1 MKFSNHLVLL
11 CDTEYLLFLQ
21 WSITLR
27 KSTFWHQ
34 KKFYL
39 NAHCLMYALCAR
51 MFTTTIRASTLHG
64 TRISRPL
71 QFWVC
76 SSSFLKSADNP
87 QQVRPTHCGR
97 QYKTR
102 HHPYCSQSQQQ
113 DLSILIYCQSQSWEL
128 VWQNTCQDVTPSWP
142 VTKLCRYFVHFL
154 PFVCDSEGHITSSSK
169 QGSSWGGMS
178 KVAII
183 PRGQEYSGLPKSFL
197 EL

>member
-102 HHPYCSQSQQQ
+102 LDITHIVHN
-113 DLSILIYCQSQSWEL
+113 LNNKIYQYWFIANLRAESW
-128 VWQNTCQDVTPSWP
+128 CDKTPAKMLHP

-178 KVAII
+178 KVAMIT
-183 PRGQEYSGLPKSFL
+183 RGQGYSGLPKSFL